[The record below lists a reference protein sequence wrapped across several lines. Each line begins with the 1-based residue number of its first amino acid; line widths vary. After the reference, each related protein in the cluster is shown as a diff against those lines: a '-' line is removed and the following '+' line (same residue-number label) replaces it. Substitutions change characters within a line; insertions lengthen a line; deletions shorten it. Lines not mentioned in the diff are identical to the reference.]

1 MVLET
6 VAIAQLGLQIAGG
19 ISAASAQRKSARAQM
34 RALQQEKT
42 WNLGVMERNK
52 EDIYARSLMS
62 SWGSGIDPT
71 TGSTAGVIASNQQ
84 VLQEEIDF
92 QRRQY
97 DIQIA
102 NAKAASKQKYLGLF

>member
-1 MVLET
+1 MWLA
-6 VAIAQLGLQIAGG
+6 AIGLGLQVAGG
-19 ISAASAQRKSARAQM
+19 ISGASAQRKSARAQM
-34 RALQQEKT
+34 RALQQEKA
-42 WNLGVMERNK
+42 WNLGVMQRNK
-52 EDIYARSLMS
+52 EDVYAANILS

-92 QRRQY
+92 QRKQY

-102 NAKAASKQKYLGLF
+102 NAKAASKQKYLGIF

>member
-1 MVLET
+1 MWLA
-6 VAIAQLGLQIAGG
+6 AISLGLQVAGG
-19 ISAASAQRKSARAQM
+19 ISGASAQRKQARAQVK
-34 RALQQEKT
+34 ALQQEKA
-42 WNLGVMERNK
+42 WNLGVMQRNK
-52 EDIYARSLMS
+52 EDVYAANLLS

-71 TGSTAGVIASNQQ
+71 TGSTAAVIASNQQ
-84 VLQEEIDF
+84 VLQDEIDF

>member
-1 MVLET
+1 MTALAVTSL
-6 VAIAQLGLQIAGG
+6 ALGVAGG
-19 ISAASAQRKSARAQM
+19 ISGASAQRKQARAEM
-34 RALQQEKT
+34 RALQREKA

-52 EDIYARSLMS
+52 EDVYARSLMS

-71 TGSTAGVIASNQQ
+71 AGSTAGVIASNQQ
-84 VLQEEIDF
+84 VLQDEIDF